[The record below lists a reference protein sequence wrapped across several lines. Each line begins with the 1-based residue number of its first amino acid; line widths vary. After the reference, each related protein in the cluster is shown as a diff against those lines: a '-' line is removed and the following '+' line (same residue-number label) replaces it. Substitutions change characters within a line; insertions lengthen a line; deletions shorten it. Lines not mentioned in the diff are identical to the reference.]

1 MKKVDLSMK
10 EEKTYQI
17 IKNLV
22 DNGVSPKTKK
32 KASIKLGCSLRHVDR
47 LVNKYR
53 QEGKQGFSHKN
64 KGKIPVNK
72 ISDEIRQTV
81 INKYTSEY
89 ADANIDHFY
98 EIVNEDLKIKVSS
111 ESIRLWLLE
120 EKILSPKAHKSTKK
134 KIKKLLKEELK
145 SSKSKKKSNQ
155 IKEKIEELDIKNIH
169 PRRQRCKYVGE
180 MIQMDASEYHWVEG
194 KKWTLHLAIDDA
206 SGRVVGAYFDYQET
220 LYGYYQV
227 FKQILINYGIPN
239 MFYTDRRTVFEYK
252 RKSRAFDDED
262 TFTQFSYACHKL
274 GTEIKTTSVPEAKGR
289 IERLNQTFQS
299 RLPIELRRADIVSI
313 EDANIFLISY
323 LQKYNGQFALQ
334 LNDTRNIFTEVA
346 KDVDINNILS
356 VLSVRVIDSGHT
368 IHYKNKIYTPA
379 KKTGK
384 RIYLSKDINVVMI
397 ETLDGRLMI
406 NVLDELYY
414 AKELKPHEDIS
425 KEFDY
430 IESKELEEYSWKL
443 PRNRD
448 WRTDDFLGYLSKQKH
463 RKDMRSNLC

>member
-1 MKKVDLSMK
+1 MKKVNLSMK

-22 DNGVSPKTKK
+22 DNGITPKTKK
-32 KASIKLGCSLRHVDR
+32 IASIKLEYSLRHVDR
-47 LVNKYR
+47 LIKKYI

-64 KGKIPVNK
+64 KGKTPVNK
-72 ISDEIRQTV
+72 ISDEIRQKV
-81 INKYTSEY
+81 IDIYLKEY
-89 ADANIDHFY
+89 LDANIIHFC
-98 EIVNEDLKIKVSS
+98 EIVNEDLKTNISN
-111 ESIRLWLLE
+111 ESIRSWLIE
-120 EKILSPKAHKSTKK
+120 EKILSPKAHKKTKK

-145 SSKSKKKSNQ
+145 LSKSKKKSNQ
-155 IKEKIEELDIKNIH
+155 IKEKIEELDVKNIH
-169 PRRQRCKYVGE
+169 PRRQRCKYAGE
-180 MIQMDASEYHWVEG
+180 MIQMDASEYCWIDG

-274 GTEIKTTSVPEAKGR
+274 GVEIKTTSVPEAKGR

-299 RLPIELRRADIVSI
+299 RLPVELRRADIVSI

-323 LQKYNGQFALQ
+323 LQKYNDQFALQ
-334 LNDTRNIFTEVA
+334 LNNTKNVFAEVT

-356 VLSVRVIDSGHT
+356 VLSIRVIDSGHT

-414 AKELKPHEDIS
+414 AKEVKSHEDIS

-443 PRNRD
+443 PRTKD